1 MNSVYKVILLII
13 LTFLTSCSNNRND
26 EIAKKLQGDWIPNN
40 IDKGYFLS
48 FRGNMVSD
56 SDNEFTRY
64 YIKDDTII
72 IPKGWI
78 NSTSKM
84 SFNSVSNKYIWFTY
98 TWKGKT
104 DLYPYV
110 NANTNYNETIILK
123 DIEIHFRNDFY
134 FGLNY
139 WAIYLNDSLDCFLGA
154 FYIRNRGKGRPT
166 VPGEKGTYYSKLT
179 MKEFEFIQKKVRNIN
194 LSSLKD
200 TYGTFESNMMHYD
213 PPVIY
218 LLIHYRLKDS
228 NEIQEVKLRF
238 IDYENSPTTVAIL
251 INYFHQLHYFYS
263 FKPATIT
270 HNFKRITSASTP
282 TAKYG
287 WDFEDF

>member
-1 MNSVYKVILLII
+1 MNLFKKHFFLILALIS
-13 LTFLTSCSNNRND
+13 FSCSDNINND
-26 EIAKKLQGDWIPNN
+26 IIEKLQGDWIPNSK
-40 IDKGYFLS
+40 DAGYFLS
-48 FRGNMVSD
+48 FRGNLISD
-56 SDNEFTRY
+56 SENEFARF

-72 IPKGWI
+72 IPKGWDKF
-78 NSTSKM
+78 SSKK
-84 SFNSVSNKYIWFTY
+84 SFQRVTNKYIWFTH

-110 NANTNYNETIILK
+110 NANTNYNETIILE

-154 FYIRNRGKGRPT
+154 FYIRNRGKGRST

-179 MKEFEFIQKKVRNIN
+179 MKEFEFIQRKVRNIDLSN
-194 LSSLKD
+194 LKE

-228 NEIQEVKLRF
+228 NEIKEVKLRF

-251 INYFHQLHYFYS
+251 INYLHQLHYFYS
-263 FKPATIT
+263 FKPATKT